1 MENFAILTDAGGDFT
16 REVLKKYGI
25 EETPTSTV
33 VWPDGSEKPTD
44 LYYETISVEDY
55 FGLMTNKK
63 NNFSSSIPS
72 PGTIYDR
79 LSALAK
85 DGRNIVVFTISSKM
99 SGGYSAFTSIGKD
112 VMEKYPNIKIEVID
126 TLRYSGA
133 ITLLAVQASLYRSQ
147 GLSFDE
153 AVEKLKEYRLH
164 IHQAGFLDDLFF
176 LARKGRLSKGLA
188 FMGNLI
194 GVKPL
199 ADLCNETG
207 LSQPIGKAK
216 GYKQVMKIFPQF
228 IEKTIGDCDDLIQ
241 FQKVVKLSD
250 KYKWVEHE
258 HCEPVITH
266 TGKRVIKTFYEYPQ
280 TKRFTYKCYRV
291 FASRD
296 MKDGRLL
303 KCGGSRGKPE
313 KFGNTP
319 DHCFIDNGSMDG
331 VKVPDQLDR
340 EWYIKKAKDRLKA
353 FGITV

>member
-55 FGLMTNKK
+55 FKLMTNKK

-79 LSALAK
+79 LTALAK
-85 DGRNIVVFTISSKM
+85 DGRSVIVFTISSKM
-99 SGGYSAFTSIGKD
+99 SGGYSAFTSIGKE

-133 ITLLAVQASLYRSQ
+133 ITLLAVQASLCRSK
-147 GLSFDE
+147 GMSFE
-153 AVEKLKEYRLH
+153 ETVEYLQEYKLH

-228 IEKTIGDCDDLIQ
+228 IEKTIGDAKDKVFVVTYSLRKEQALQMKQIIEEKYHPEHLI
-241 FQKVVKLSD
+241 FV
-250 KYKWVEHE
+250 
-258 HCEPVITH
+258 PVGQS
-266 TGKRVIKTFYEYPQ
+266 TGCNVGPGLAAAFYAGDERVSENCAKERAIIEE
-280 TKRFTYKCYRV
+280 
-291 FASRD
+291 
-296 MKDGRLL
+296 LL
-303 KCGGSRGKPE
+303 K
-313 KFGNTP
+313 
-319 DHCFIDNGSMDG
+319 
-331 VKVPDQLDR
+331 
-340 EWYIKKAKDRLKA
+340 
-353 FGITV
+353 

>member
-194 GVKPL
+194 GIKPL
-199 ADLCNETG
+199 AELCNETG

-216 GYKQVMKIFPQF
+216 GYKQTMRIFPQY
-228 IEKTIGDCDDLIQ
+228 IEKTIGNAEGKP
-241 FQKVVKLSD
+241 F
-250 KYKWVEHE
+250 
-258 HCEPVITH
+258 VITYSLREKQALEMKRIIEEKYH
-266 TGKRVIKTFYEYPQ
+266 PENLIFVPMGQCTGCNVGPGLAAAFYAGDERVSENCAKERAIMEE
-280 TKRFTYKCYRV
+280 
-291 FASRD
+291 
-296 MKDGRLL
+296 LL
-303 KCGGSRGKPE
+303 RK
-313 KFGNTP
+313 
-319 DHCFIDNGSMDG
+319 
-331 VKVPDQLDR
+331 
-340 EWYIKKAKDRLKA
+340 
-353 FGITV
+353 